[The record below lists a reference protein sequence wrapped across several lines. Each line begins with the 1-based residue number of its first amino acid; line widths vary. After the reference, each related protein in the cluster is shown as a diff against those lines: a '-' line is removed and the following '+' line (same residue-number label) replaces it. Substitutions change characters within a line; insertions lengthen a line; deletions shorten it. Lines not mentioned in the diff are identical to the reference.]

1 MPRSTRDA
9 PPTAMSLGGDAARR
23 ALDAAAGLLS
33 FDELA
38 YTPPRLHV
46 LWLENSLD
54 CRTWCAL
61 RPPPPPPPPCACALL
76 LTCGTARDRRSYYCD
91 IREAMGRI
99 HKLCT
104 PRGGLTCVEPNR
116 DFKAQVRAAG
126 RRRRVATAPRTRAH
140 ARHLP
145 PRAALTVGCV
155 SAARRGRSALHG
167 ERCLRRRDRR
177 V

>member
-1 MPRSTRDA
+1 
-9 PPTAMSLGGDAARR
+9 MSLGGDAARR

-61 RPPPPPPPPCACALL
+61 RPPPAAAAVRACALL
-76 LTCGTARDRRSYYCD
+76 LTRGTARDRRSYYCD

-116 DFKAQVRAAG
+116 GFKAQARRR
-126 RRRRVATAPRTRAH
+126 RRRRVASAPRTHSRIRTPTTCQH
-140 ARHLP
+140 V
-145 PRAALTVGCV
+145 PR
-155 SAARRGRSALHG
+155 
-167 ERCLRRRDRR
+167 
-177 V
+177 

>member
-1 MPRSTRDA
+1 MNQAEINARRAANS
-9 PPTAMSLGGDAARR
+9 AMSLGGDAARR

-61 RPPPPPPPPCACALL
+61 RPPPAAAAAVRACALL
-76 LTCGTARDRRSYYCD
+76 LTRGTARDRRSYYCD

-116 DFKAQVRAAG
+116 DFKAQA
-126 RRRRVATAPRTRAH
+126 RRRRR
-140 ARHLP
+140 
-145 PRAALTVGCV
+145 
-155 SAARRGRSALHG
+155 RRG
-167 ERCLRRRDRR
+167 
-177 V
+177 